1 MDYGSVALL
10 YDYHATQTSRE
21 DVAFYLEEAQAAGGP
36 VLELGCGT
44 GRILA
49 PLARAG
55 VDITGLDSSDGML
68 ARCREA
74 VGDLPVLLVLG
85 DMRDFQLERRFRL
98 ITIPFRAF
106 QHLLTV
112 QDQLACLACVRRHL
126 EPGGRLILDLYNPWL
141 EYLVEDRGDLRQ
153 DGPSSTLPDG
163 SEMTRYVRRLSLDL
177 FTQVQEIEMRYH
189 VQAPDG
195 AEAWHT
201 HRFSIRNIYRYEAEH
216 LLVRAGF
223 KVEALY
229 ADLDRAEYGTV
240 RPGELIFVASV
251 PPTDSGGA

>member
-10 YDYHATQTSRE
+10 YDYHVTQTTRE
-21 DVAFYLEEAQAAGGP
+21 DVGFYREEARQAGGP

-49 PLARAG
+49 PLAREG
-55 VDITGLDSSDGML
+55 VDITGLDNSPGML
-68 ARCREA
+68 ERCREA
-74 VGDLPVLLVLG
+74 VGDLPVLLILG
-85 DMRDFQLERRFRL
+85 DMRDFQLERRFQL

-112 QDQLACLACVRRHL
+112 EDQLACLACVRRHL
-126 EPGGRLILDLYNPWL
+126 LPGGRLILDLYNPWL
-141 EYLVEDRGDLRQ
+141 EFLTEDRSELRQ

-163 SEMTRYVRRLSLDL
+163 SEMIRYVRRLSLDP

-189 VQAPDG
+189 VAAPDG
-195 AEAWHT
+195 GEAWHT
-201 HRFSIRNIYRYEAEH
+201 HHFHIRNIYRYEAEH

-223 KVEALY
+223 AVEALY
-229 ADLDRAEYGTV
+229 ADLDRAPYGTV
-240 RPGELIFVASV
+240 KPGELIFVAT
-251 PPTDSGGA
+251 PG

>member
-10 YDYHATQTSRE
+10 YDYHVTQTMRG
-21 DVAFYLEEAQAAGGP
+21 DLDFYLQEALAAAGP

-55 VDITGLDSSDGML
+55 VDITGLDSSEGML

-74 VGDLPVLLVLG
+74 VGNRPVLLVLG
-85 DMRDFQLERRFRL
+85 DMRDFSLERRFQL
-98 ITIPFRAF
+98 VTIPFRAF

-112 QDQLACLACVRRHL
+112 EDQLACLGCVHRHL
-126 EPGGRLILDLYNPWL
+126 LPGGRVILDLYNPWL
-141 EYLVEDRGDLRQ
+141 EYLVEDRSEPRQ

-189 VQAPDG
+189 VAAPDG
-195 AEAWHT
+195 GEAWHY
-201 HRFSIRNIYRYEAEH
+201 HRFSLRNIYRYEAEH

-223 KVEALY
+223 RVEALY

-251 PPTDSGGA
+251 P